1 MMDNRFRDRSGDP
14 ISVGDRLKLVDME
27 GPRLGGG
34 DAGVR
39 YLVDLEGVVV
49 GLDTLGGDGKPEGKN
64 LAWVRID
71 GDTAITS
78 VHPAR
83 TRIVA
88 KASAA

>member
-1 MMDNRFRDRSGDP
+1 MTDHRFRDQSGDP
-14 ISVGDRLKLVDME
+14 ISVDDRVRLVDVQ

-39 YLVDLEGVVV
+39 YLIDLEGVVV
-49 GLDTLGGDGKPEGKN
+49 GLDTLGDDGKPEGKN
-64 LAWVRID
+64 RLWVRID

-83 TRIVA
+83 TRVVA
-88 KASAA
+88 KGSRA